1 MACSHA
7 KFNFPALTTACPG
20 PLCLVLSV
28 VLIPETRQVF
38 HAFRR
43 PRSRRTTVTGPPCY
57 SGLPTCLCFYLCWVG
72 PFVITRRK
80 ETRSGYRDLSDVS
93 KELARLRTSDE
104 LRGGALEEG
113 SVWRQERRWSGEA
126 ADVIVKCTGVAV
138 FRARQFQVLP
148 SPPPAM
154 H

>member
-1 MACSHA
+1 MIACSHA
-7 KFNFPALTTACPG
+7 KFNFPALTTTCPG

-57 SGLPTCLCFYLCWVG
+57 SGLPTCLCFYLRWVG
-72 PFVITRRK
+72 PFVITQRK

-93 KELARLRTSDE
+93 KELARPRTVTNS
-104 LRGGALEEG
+104 EEG
-113 SVWRQERRWSGEA
+113 HLRKAASGGSEKVVRRGT
-126 ADVIVKCTGVAV
+126 DVIVKCTGVAV
-138 FRARQFQVLP
+138 FRARQLQVLP
-148 SPPPAM
+148 SRPPAM